1 MFLCL
6 LFRKTFASLRILKGN
21 PYFSISSTQEHCL
34 RPLYRFDAVGSE
46 LIVDAHLMDED
57 DKLKGEDN
65 SFLSASL
72 LDDAYFML
80 EVFFI
85 RRTKLN
91 FYKNLKKV
99 ESCYNE
105 FSSGLLYCTTWSK

>member
-1 MFLCL
+1 
-6 LFRKTFASLRILKGN
+6 
-21 PYFSISSTQEHCL
+21 
-34 RPLYRFDAVGSE
+34 
-46 LIVDAHLMDED
+46 MDED

-91 FYKNLKKV
+91 FYKNLIKRLSLVTTNSVQKCCTV
-99 ESCYNE
+99 LHGHIMYNA
-105 FSSGLLYCTTWSK
+105 